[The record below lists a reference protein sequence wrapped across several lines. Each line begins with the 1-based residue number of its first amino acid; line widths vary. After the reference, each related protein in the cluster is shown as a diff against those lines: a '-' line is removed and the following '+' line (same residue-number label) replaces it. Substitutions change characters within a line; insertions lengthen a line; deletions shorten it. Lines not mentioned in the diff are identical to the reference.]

1 MMKMSTLMSEPSRMQ
16 ESKTRSIERAQ
27 RIRTWDQNW
36 ILIRKL
42 WPNWTP
48 TDEQVRHVWF
58 KSFDK
63 PHGIRGVDRINHEAL
78 EIAIIAAAKSDV
90 IWKEPRFLTI
100 ADLYRHEQRKT
111 ISDLE
116 RMRMMNNDEAE
127 KAICKSEHD
136 ERVGRIS
143 QWSAERLQAAREQ
156 VAKIM
161 PTYDCKSGDPSAW
174 SSMYSGLLIAA
185 DEKLGGKNG

>member
-1 MMKMSTLMSEPSRMQ
+1 MNTLMSEPSRMQ
-16 ESKTRSIERAQ
+16 ESKTKSIERAQ

-63 PHGIRGVDRINHEAL
+63 PHGIRGLDKVNHEAL

-90 IWKEPRFLTI
+90 IWKEPRFFTI

-116 RMRMMNNDEAE
+116 RLRMMNNDEAE

-143 QWSAERLQAAREQ
+143 QWSSERLQAAREQ

-161 PTYDCKSGDPSAW
+161 DTYDCKSADPSSW
-174 SSMYSGLLIAA
+174 SSVYSGLLIAA
-185 DEKLGGKNG
+185 DEKIGGKDD